1 MMLYV
6 MDLRPAPGDD
16 WRGGEFQRMRSPIG
30 NIHGDV
36 MRNPSAAGRA
46 FRRVCFWVV
55 WYRMGVRRGATD
67 GGIRLRRNA
76 GRRVVWMM
84 MMWRPSIASLSL
96 KNMFSLVC
104 LGNESF
110 GLDTGYNGA
119 VPVSRA
125 LAPNDAN
132 RRSSDGS
139 CRSARRRGGPASPPG
154 A

>member
-96 KNMFSLVC
+96 KNMFSRVC

-110 GLDTGYNGA
+110 GLDTGSTA
-119 VPVSRA
+119 RSRSPAPSRRTTRTDTKVTVRVPA
-125 LAPNDAN
+125 T
-132 RRSSDGS
+132 
-139 CRSARRRGGPASPPG
+139 RRGARVAG